1 MLITDFK
8 EIVIVQMNR
17 QGKNWRDLAAV
28 IGKSDTYTKQVVSG
42 MQSGPK
48 AEIYR
53 QLIADNLGIAFVRE
67 NAE

>member
-42 MQSGPK
+42 MQNGAN
-48 AEIYR
+48 AEKYR
-53 QLIADNLGIAFVRE
+53 QQIAEYLGLHL
-67 NAE
+67 